1 MGAPL
6 INVEDAD
13 GVSVRERR
21 CGRCQLDF
29 PADPDQHATAQ
40 PGFWL
45 CPPCRDALLG
55 HQGAGRW

>member
-1 MGAPL
+1 MDGTLPQ
-6 INVEDAD
+6 VEEPDD
-13 GVSVRERR
+13 VSVRVRR

-29 PADPDQHATAQ
+29 PADPDLHATAQ

-55 HQGAGRW
+55 HQRTGRW

>member
-1 MGAPL
+1 MDGTLPQVEAP
-6 INVEDAD
+6 DD
-13 GVSVRERR
+13 VSVRERR

-29 PADPDQHATAQ
+29 PAAPDLHATAQ